1 METELW
7 YHGSPEAETIADH
20 GFDIDH
26 ARRNDSGD
34 FGWGIYVVR
43 SLARA
48 RCYGTLLGV
57 EVDTSNC
64 AYIAN
69 PYFLKKGTLTSI
81 APSTPEERL
90 FHSLV
95 FDKEDKMLTVTG
107 GKENRKNICKKV
119 RNIFLENGYTGI
131 LSDYQIGEMVIFD
144 PTIIIEVFVL

>member
-7 YHGSPEAETIADH
+7 YHGSPGAKTIADQ

-57 EVDTSNC
+57 AVDTTGC
-64 AYIAN
+64 AYIPN
-69 PYFLKKGTLTSI
+69 PYFLKKGISV
-81 APSTPEERL
+81 PPHTPEERL

-95 FDKEDKMLTVTG
+95 FDDEDKMLTVIG
-107 GKENRKNICKKV
+107 GKENRTNICKNV
-119 RNIFLENGYTGI
+119 RNVFLENGYTGI

-144 PTIIIEVFVL
+144 PTIILDVFVLE